1 MLVLEFPIT
10 ISVSPDAAG
19 QRLDHFLAI
28 QLDVSRARVQQLISE
43 EKILVNGAAPR
54 ASLKLRGGERVTVL
68 GSAERPPLRAI
79 AEEIP
84 LEILYEDDDLAII
97 NKPAGM
103 MVHSGAG
110 ATEDA
115 RNRGTLVNALLHHFA
130 SLSAVGGEMR
140 PGIVHRL
147 DKETSGLIV
156 VAKNDEAHRKLAS
169 QFASREVKK
178 KYIALVHGWLKKDSG
193 TISASISRDP
203 VRRIRMTTRH
213 SGGREAVSHYT
224 VMRRLESP
232 YGKFSL
238 IEVKIDTGRTH
249 QIRVHMSSLGHPVV
263 GDTLYG
269 APRELR
275 ATRAR
280 GKLSTPPG
288 VSLPR
293 NFLHSAELELVH
305 PRTNQSFEFKTPLPA
320 ELQEFLVSIE
330 SASFEKPV
338 PAEPQKARP

>member
-1 MLVLEFPIT
+1 MAEVFPILV
-10 ISVSPDAAG
+10 SVASDDAG
-19 QRLDHFLAI
+19 QRLDHFLASR
-28 QLDVSRARVQQLISE
+28 LDVSRARIQQLISGR
-43 EKILVNGAAPR
+43 KILVNDVPAK

-79 AEEIP
+79 PEEIP
-84 LEILYEDDDLAII
+84 LDILYEDDDLAII

-213 SGGREAVSHYT
+213 SGGREAVSHYKVT
-224 VMRRLESP
+224 RRLESP

-280 GKLSTPPG
+280 GKLSTPSG

-305 PRTNQSFEFKTPLPA
+305 PRTNQSREFKTPLPA
-320 ELQEFLVSIE
+320 ELQEFLASIE
-330 SASFEKPV
+330 SASFEKASPPSLKK
-338 PAEPQKARP
+338 PARD